1 MPINPNTR
9 YYVEAQT
16 LQIAYNKCTDMMQKC
31 VSSMKRILISSII
44 TGVLTMILWIASII
58 ICGFS
63 LNHAVFLITFLTEV
77 GLMIEYGRDSRNI
90 AINPDMN
97 ENVQNILYGDKYAI
111 SEVNPEELHNITN
124 KLTLNTGVMQS
135 YIKGFNVIHIMME
148 LICITNSALFF
159 ARIIIHFI
167 G

>member
-44 TGVLTMILWIASII
+44 TGVLSMIIWIASTI

-63 LNHAVFLITFLTEV
+63 LNHAIFLFVFLTEV
-77 GLMIEYGRDSRNI
+77 GLMIEYGRDSKNI

-124 KLTLNTGVMQS
+124 KLILNTGVMKS
-135 YIKGFNVIHIMME
+135 YIKGFNIIYIMME
-148 LICITNSALFF
+148 LVCIANSALFF
-159 ARIIIHFI
+159 ARIVIHFI

>member
-31 VSSMKRILISSII
+31 VSSIKRILISSII
-44 TGVLTMILWIASII
+44 IGLLTMILWIASII
-58 ICGFS
+58 ICG
-63 LNHAVFLITFLTEV
+63 LAENHAVFLITFLTEV
-77 GLMIEYGRDSRNI
+77 GLMIVYGRDSKNI

-111 SEVNPEELHNITN
+111 SEVNPEELHNITK
-124 KLTLNTGVMQS
+124 KLILNTGVMRS
-135 YIKGFNVIHIMME
+135 YIKGFNFIHIMYE
-148 LICITNSALFF
+148 LICISNSALFF

>member
-1 MPINPNTR
+1 MLPHIGRTHSVVVPIIVPIE
-9 YYVEAQT
+9 V
-16 LQIAYNKCTDMMQKC
+16 
-31 VSSMKRILISSII
+31 
-44 TGVLTMILWIASII
+44 VLPAVII
-58 ICGFS
+58 ICGIS
-63 LNHAVFLITFLTEV
+63 INHVVFLITFLLEA
-77 GLMIEYGRDSRNI
+77 GLMFFYGRDSRNI

-135 YIKGFNVIHIMME
+135 YIKGFNTIHIMME

-159 ARIIIHFI
+159 ARIILHFI

>member
-44 TGVLTMILWIASII
+44 TGVLTMIIWIASII

-63 LNHAVFLITFLTEV
+63 FNHAVFLITFLLEV
-77 GLMIEYGRDSRNI
+77 GIMILYGRDSKNI

-97 ENVQNILYGDKYAI
+97 ENVQIFSMGI
-111 SEVNPEELHNITN
+111 S
-124 KLTLNTGVMQS
+124 MQS
-135 YIKGFNVIHIMME
+135 PKSILRSSTISP
-148 LICITNSALFF
+148 TNSLSIQGSCNPIS
-159 ARIIIHFI
+159 RDLIPFI
-167 G
+167 S

>member
-124 KLTLNTGVMQS
+124 KLILNTGVMKS
-135 YIKGFNVIHIMME
+135 YIKGFDTIYLVYEIV
-148 LICITNSALFF
+148 CITNSALFF

>member
-16 LQIAYNKCTDMMQKC
+16 LQIAYNKCTDMMRKC

-44 TGVLTMILWIASII
+44 TGVLTTIIWIASII

-63 LNHAVFLITFLTEV
+63 INHVIFLFVFLTEV
-77 GLMIEYGRDSRNI
+77 WLMILYGRDSRNI

-124 KLTLNTGVMQS
+124 KLILNTGVMKS
-135 YIKGFNVIHIMME
+135 YIKGFNFIHIIME

>member
-31 VSSMKRILISSII
+31 VSSIKRILISSII
-44 TGVLTMILWIASII
+44 IGLLTMILWIASII
-58 ICGFS
+58 ICG
-63 LNHAVFLITFLTEV
+63 LAENHAVFLITFLTEV
-77 GLMIEYGRDSRNI
+77 GLMIVYGRDSKNI

-124 KLTLNTGVMQS
+124 KLILNTGVMRS
-135 YIKGFNVIHIMME
+135 YIKGFNIIHIMYE
-148 LICITNSALFF
+148 LICISNSALFF
-159 ARIIIHFI
+159 ARIIVHFI

>member
-31 VSSMKRILISSII
+31 VSAMKRILISSII
-44 TGVLTMILWIASII
+44 TAVFTMIIWIASII

-63 LNHAVFLITFLTEV
+63 INHAVFLFVFLTEV
-77 GLMIEYGRDSRNI
+77 GLMIEYGRDSKNI

-124 KLTLNTGVMQS
+124 KLILNTGVMQS
-135 YIKGFNVIHIMME
+135 YIKGFNVIHITME
-148 LICITNSALFF
+148 LVCITNSALFF

>member
-44 TGVLTMILWIASII
+44 IGVLVMIIWIASII
-58 ICGFS
+58 LCGFS
-63 LNHAVFLITFLTEV
+63 ANHLVFLITFFAEV
-77 GLMIEYGRDSRNI
+77 DLMILYGRDSRNI

-135 YIKGFNVIHIMME
+135 YIKGFNVIHIMFE
-148 LICITNSALFF
+148 IICIVNGALFLS
-159 ARIIIHFI
+159 RIIIHFI